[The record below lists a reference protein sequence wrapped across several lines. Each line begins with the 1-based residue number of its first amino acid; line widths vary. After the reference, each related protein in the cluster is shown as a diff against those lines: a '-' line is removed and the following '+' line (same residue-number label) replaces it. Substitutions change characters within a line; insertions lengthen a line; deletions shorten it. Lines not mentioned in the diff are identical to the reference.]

1 MKICV
6 FFFAFI
12 DKILRDSLIYINA
25 LLSLEGCFIARL
37 DNIYF

>member
-1 MKICV
+1 MEFV
-6 FFFAFI
+6 
-12 DKILRDSLIYINA
+12 DHINV